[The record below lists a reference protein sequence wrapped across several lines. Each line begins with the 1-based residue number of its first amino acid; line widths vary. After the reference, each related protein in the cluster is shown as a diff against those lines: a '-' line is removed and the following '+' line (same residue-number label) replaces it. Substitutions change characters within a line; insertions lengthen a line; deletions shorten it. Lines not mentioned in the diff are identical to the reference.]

1 MANTQWREKWLEDA
15 KNRVLAFVENNFEGQ
30 EKEQINKD
38 LLEIFADEKELKN
51 NLWEL
56 ESFTEWWSSKC
67 FVLCVKLILAKL
79 ATSKNVGKDTY
90 SAALKYQIECSEK
103 YLAAMR
109 SEAFAE
115 VDRLRKQ
122 TAIDKASNDE
132 LQEKILELLGK

>member
-1 MANTQWREKWLEDA
+1 MANTQELENA
-15 KNRVLAFVENNFEGQ
+15 KNKVLAFVENTFKGQ
-30 EKEQINKD
+30 EKEQLNKD

-90 SAALKYQIECSEK
+90 SAALQYEIECTEK
-103 YLAAMR
+103 YLDAI
-109 SEAFAE
+109 SSDTYAE
-115 VDRLRKQ
+115 VDKL
-122 TAIDKASNDE
+122 KAKVE
-132 LQEKILELLGK
+132 RIKAEKGNVKHFRISKEALNLS

>member
-1 MANTQWREKWLEDA
+1 MANTQELENA
-15 KNRVLAFVENNFEGQ
+15 KNRVLAFVENNFKGQ
-30 EKEQINKD
+30 EKEQLNKD
-38 LLEIFADEKELKN
+38 LLEILADEKELKN
-51 NLWEL
+51 SLYEL
-56 ESFTEWWSSKC
+56 ESLTEWWSSKC
-67 FVLCVKLILAKL
+67 FVLCVKYLLAKL
-79 ATSKNVGKDTY
+79 AASENVGKDTF